1 MATSVRID
9 LDKAGIG
16 EFLKGPEVQG
26 IIQAAVDRVAEQADA
41 NAGLPAGSHR
51 TTVYQGRDR
60 VRGQVW
66 TGTYAARKAEADDRT
81 LLRALDAARDL

>member
-41 NAGLPAGSHR
+41 NA
-51 TTVYQGRDR
+51 
-60 VRGQVW
+60 
-66 TGTYAARKAEADDRT
+66 ARKAEADDRT